1 MLTSKFGVSLR
12 RPLVSTC
19 VGRILLTRRLLATAN
34 DVAPRAMTQTAS
46 PSLADIPV
54 GKEVHELADALCKL
68 DLIETSQLVGLL
80 KKKLNLPDMPLV
92 GAPVMGMAAP
102 APNIVGATAPAA
114 AAAPEKTE
122 FRVMLEKFDPAN
134 KAKVIKE
141 IKTLLPQLNLVEAK
155 AFVESAPKLIKEK
168 VKKDEAEKIKKVL
181 EELGATVVLE

>member
-1 MLTSKFGVSLR
+1 MLTARFRVSLR
-12 RPLVSTC
+12 RPLVSTS
-19 VGRILLTRRLLATAN
+19 VGHILLTRRLLATTN
-34 DVAPRAMTQTAS
+34 DVAPREVTQAAS

-54 GKEVHELADALCKL
+54 SKEVRELTDALCKL
-68 DLIETSQLVGLL
+68 DLIQTSQLVGLL

-102 APNIVGATAPAA
+102 APGIASTTAPV

-155 AFVESAPKLIKEK
+155 AFVESAPKLIKER

-181 EELGATVVLE
+181 EELGATVALE